1 MYAQQIHWLKS
12 SFNFSFDN
20 VSECCASNTFCSACK
35 TSELEAVKT
44 TDVAGRMRIFAAD
57 LCPRICC
64 RFSDIDHGHHRKV
77 KVTKVD

>member
-1 MYAQQIHWLKS
+1 MEQNPKINSK
-12 SFNFSFDN
+12 
-20 VSECCASNTFCSACK
+20 
-35 TSELEAVKT
+35 KT
-44 TDVAGRMRIFAAD
+44 TDVAGRMIIFAAD